1 MRVQGFQ
8 SAAGAGLVS
17 VSTKGTPR
25 VEAAVGEAVTF
36 NRAECRWKRLRK
48 NLGVAAKL
56 HQISAQRHRA
66 LMVTL
71 TYADANGWQPN
82 HVKEYLRHVRQ
93 WFKRVTG
100 DALRYVWVAEIQPER
115 MKRTGQAVMHYH
127 VVFWM
132 PRHVTMPKAD
142 KRGWWPHGMT
152 KTEVAQKAVGYVM
165 KYASK
170 FDTKQGIIHG
180 ARVYGVGGLAA
191 ADRGVRR
198 WCNWP
203 SFVQAR
209 AAVTDRFSPAP
220 GGGWLDRSSG
230 EWWPSEYRIVSTAR
244 SGLTVIERVRDHGRP
259 IADVAGPYSWH
270 CGSGS
275 VRGPHSPWVAA

>member
-17 VSTKGTPR
+17 VSTKGTALL
-25 VEAAVGEAVTF
+25 EVGIGESVVF

-56 HQISAQRHRA
+56 HQVSAPRHRA

-100 DALRYVWVAEIQPER
+100 QAVRYVWVAEIQPER
-115 MKRTGQAVMHYH
+115 MRRTGQAVMHYH

-203 SFVQAR
+203 AFVQAR
-209 AAVTDRFSPAP
+209 ASVSDRFARAA
-220 GGGWLDRSSG
+220 GGGWTNLATG
-230 EWWPSEYRIVSTAR
+230 EWWRSEYRVVSTGR
-244 SGLTVIERVRDHGRP
+244 DGSTVIERVCDHGRP
-259 IADVAGPYSWH
+259 FENVAGPYSWH
-270 CGSGS
+270 HGAEGTW
-275 VRGPHSPWVAA
+275 GAHSLI